1 MIEIGKDSS
10 GIENNQGKTKSTPVA
25 VILYINNLHNPKSG
39 GEGQGIS
46 VILHAI
52 GNES

>member
-10 GIENNQGKTKSTPVA
+10 GIENNQGKNPVL
-25 VILYINNLHNPKSG
+25 VILYINNIYNPKSG

>member
-1 MIEIGKDSS
+1 MIESEKDGP
-10 GIENNQGKTKSTPVA
+10 GIDNNHRKTMPSPVA